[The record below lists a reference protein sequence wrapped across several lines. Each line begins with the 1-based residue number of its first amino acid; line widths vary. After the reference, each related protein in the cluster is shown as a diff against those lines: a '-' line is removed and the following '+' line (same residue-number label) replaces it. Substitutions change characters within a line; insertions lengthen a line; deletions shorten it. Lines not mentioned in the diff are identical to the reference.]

1 MEADEE
7 EGLRAFALTVGVD
20 AGSARPRWIE
30 RNGTRTEV
38 AAIEAEWREEER
50 LGYRV
55 RLTDGAAV
63 LLYYVRELDIW
74 SGAGFAERVESRFVP
89 RKNRA

>member
-20 AGSARPRWIE
+20 DDSARPRWIE
-30 RNGTRTEV
+30 RDGTRVEV
-38 AAIEAEWREEER
+38 AAIEAEWREDER

-55 RLTDGAAV
+55 RLADGAAL

-74 SGAGFAERVESRFVP
+74 SGVAMRSGSW
-89 RKNRA
+89 